1 MVGGPAISLIVPIVI
16 AMTLDEVLL
25 GVKNQ
30 SNLDISCSHLF
41 TAWALVPRCRI
52 FIELHD

>member
-30 SNLDISCSHLF
+30 SNLDISCSHF
-41 TAWALVPRCRI
+41 YK
-52 FIELHD
+52 